1 MSYVEKLMAGLDPL
15 EKFYTFVSF
24 FNKRREQGQTIL
36 EYTAEW
42 DTLWSRLQSKGV
54 KIDDEL
60 LSWWYFSTLNLPVH
74 NLRNIFLRLAFL
86 KKSQIYKVF
95 VGLR

>member
-1 MSYVEKLMAGLDPL
+1 METELGEKVKNKEDSLKIVTNYVEKLMAGSDPL

-24 FNKRREQGQTIL
+24 FSKRREQGQTIL

-42 DTLWSRLQSKGV
+42 DTLWSQLQSKEV

-60 LSWWYFSTLNLPVH
+60 LSWW
-74 NLRNIFLRLAFL
+74 
-86 KKSQIYKVF
+86 
-95 VGLR
+95 